1 MLFFLS
7 SVLALCCWVADGEPL
22 KQRLPFYHSS
32 DEISNLLEEAVHGCK
47 TADARLEPRQSR
59 SSSVSLDVVTIT
71 AKGSGPSKPKA
82 VFVFGEHARELVSSE
97 SGLHFIQS
105 LCGMGSTSSDKVQKA
120 LGAMD
125 FVIIPN
131 ANPKGRSLVE
141 GGSFCK
147 RTNENG
153 VDLNRNWGDDHR
165 DVSTNAIA
173 SADARAGADD
183 DDAGDA
189 SEENPGARGF
199 SEPESEIV
207 REVVEQASPKL
218 FLSVHSGAYLL
229 ALPYGFST
237 SASPPNAE
245 AMNQI
250 LSSISATYCGGQC
263 PYGNL
268 ARTIGYLSPGCS
280 VDYVT
285 ERMQVPFAFTWEIWS
300 DATTTAS
307 FAEDAKS
314 NENVKDNKMSEWESM
329 SEKFQSGEAGIRR
342 AIQAQDNET
351 DAGLQFPVSKAAAAK
366 QAAQS
371 DTDCLSRFNPHD
383 PAELSGTLE
392 TWTEAYMDLA
402 SQVAPIKSQGAS
414 VSQSQGASVSQSFTV
429 QNYNPTAHAE
439 SGEEWLRMMKTKQ
452 AISARNLAAVSPDNG
467 PGDDQADTEKFEAGV
482 PSWNALKSNNKWGF
496 LNSKFGVPS
505 NVATDAEGTQDADSA
520 TTS

>member
-7 SVLALCCWVADGEPL
+7 IVLALCCCLVDGEPL

-32 DEISNLLEEAVHGCK
+32 DEMSSLLEEAVHGCK
-47 TADARLEPRQSR
+47 TANARLEPRQSR
-59 SSSVSLDVVTIT
+59 SSSVTVDVVYIT
-71 AKGSGPSKPKA
+71 AKGSGPSKPNA

-97 SGLHFIQS
+97 SGLHFVQS
-105 LCGMGSTSSDKVQKA
+105 LCGVGSTSSDKVQKA
-120 LGAMD
+120 LGLMD
-125 FVIIPN
+125 FIIIPN

-141 GGSFCK
+141 SGSFCK

-165 DVSTNAIA
+165 DVSTMAIA

-189 SEENPGARGF
+189 SEENPGIRGF

-207 REVVEQASPKL
+207 REVVEQASPKF

-229 ALPYGFST
+229 ALPYGFTT

-285 ERMQVPFAFTWEIWS
+285 EHMKVPFAFTWEIWS
-300 DATTTAS
+300 DSTTTAQ
-307 FAEDAKS
+307 FAEDAKGNADVNS
-314 NENVKDNKMSEWESM
+314 HKMSEWTSM
-329 SEKFQSGEAGIRR
+329 AAKFQSEESGIRQG
-342 AIQAQDNET
+342 IQAQENQT
-351 DAGLQFPVSKAAAAK
+351 DAGLQLPVTKAQAAK

-371 DTDCLSRFNPHD
+371 DTSCLNRFNPHD
-383 PAELSGTLE
+383 EAELSGVLE
-392 TWTEAYMDLA
+392 NWSEAYMDAA
-402 SQVAPIKSQGAS
+402 SQVASLKAQTSS
-414 VSQSQGASVSQSFTV
+414 VTQSITV
-429 QNYNPTAHAE
+429 QDSNPAAHAE
-439 SGEEWLRMMKTKQ
+439 SGEEWLHMMKTKS
-452 AISARNLAAVSPDNG
+452 AISARSLAAVAPDTG
-467 PGDDQADTEKFEAGV
+467 EEDSQADTEEKFQPNV
-482 PSWNALKSNNKWGF
+482 PNWNAMKSDYKWGF
-496 LNSKFGVPS
+496 LTPKLSLAPGV
-505 NVATDAEGTQDADSA
+505 AADDDGTGDADSA
-520 TTS
+520 TTSRAMQ